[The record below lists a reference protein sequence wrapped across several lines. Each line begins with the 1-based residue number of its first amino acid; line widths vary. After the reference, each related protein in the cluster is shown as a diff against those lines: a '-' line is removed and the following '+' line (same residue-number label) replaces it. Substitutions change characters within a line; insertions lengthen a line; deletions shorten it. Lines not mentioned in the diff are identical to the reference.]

1 MEKLHDENK
10 LVVKSYADLK
20 PYFNEKANLAQIRI
34 NNEFI
39 SKIEHIQKIATDG
52 LNILSIVS
60 EVKNKSKK
68 LTVILTPKMKKALKE
83 GTAKICY
90 SHKDGKFF
98 PKIQYQDGSSEFLS
112 LENLAG
118 TPNYTNIAILANQI
132 QIQQTLISIQ
142 NLLLDFAEETDRQLT
157 CLLRNSHQDR
167 VLKAEHAKQNF
178 NSFLQGNI
186 SKDFVVNSINEAFL
200 NLKAE
205 ILNNIKDLKDIYNQ
219 IENKKL
225 SFGIRKMID
234 KEQNLI
240 NFILEG
246 IVHLQVIYNIEM
258 YLAYERNLEIKDD
271 IFEIQNKYSEFYI
284 ESFKEEELS
293 LLSGLS
299 RFDEDIWSTQLRP
312 VLNQLKENKREVLLC
327 KKNVPESITEKQLNT

>member
-1 MEKLHDENK
+1 M
-10 LVVKSYADLK
+10 
-20 PYFNEKANLAQIRI
+20 
-34 NNEFI
+34 
-39 SKIEHIQKIATDG
+39 
-52 LNILSIVS
+52 
-60 EVKNKSKK
+60 
-68 LTVILTPKMKKALKE
+68 
-83 GTAKICY
+83 
-90 SHKDGKFF
+90 
-98 PKIQYQDGSSEFLS
+98 
-112 LENLAG
+112 
-118 TPNYTNIAILANQI
+118 
-132 QIQQTLISIQ
+132 
-142 NLLLDFAEETDRQLT
+142 
-157 CLLRNSHQDR
+157 
-167 VLKAEHAKQNF
+167 
-178 NSFLQGNI
+178 
-186 SKDFVVNSINEAFL
+186 VNSINEAFL

-258 YLAYERNLEIKDD
+258 YLAYEKNLEIEDD

-299 RFDEDIWSTQLRP
+299 RFDEDIWSSQFRP